1 MEKVFV
7 AGRRLKIGD
16 DLRFPG
22 DPVPEVALFTER
34 QKRVLLNTGHVILK
48 GLDELNPDQHEKLS
62 QYLEKMQ
69 PKHVGG
75 GVYELPTGRRVKGKE
90 KAFKAVEA
98 LGFFLGEVEPE
109 AKKEP
114 AQEEEDDDKVGEP

>member
-7 AGRRLKIGD
+7 AGRKLKIG
-16 DLRFPG
+16 LEVRQPG
-22 DPVPEVALFTER
+22 EPVPEVALFTER
-34 QKRVLLNTGHVILK
+34 QKRVLLNSRHVVLK
-48 GLDELNPDQHEKLS
+48 EVHELTPDQQEKLS
-62 QYLEKMQ
+62 RYFEKMR

-109 AKKEP
+109 PEKEK
-114 AQEEEDDDKVGEP
+114 AQEEEAQDKVGEP

>member
-62 QYLEKMQ
+62 QYLEKMRQ
-69 PKHVGG
+69 NTLEAVSMSYLLDGG
-75 GVYELPTGRRVKGKE
+75 SREKKKPSRRWR
-90 KAFKAVEA
+90 
-98 LGFFLGEVEPE
+98 LLDFF
-109 AKKEP
+109 
-114 AQEEEDDDKVGEP
+114 